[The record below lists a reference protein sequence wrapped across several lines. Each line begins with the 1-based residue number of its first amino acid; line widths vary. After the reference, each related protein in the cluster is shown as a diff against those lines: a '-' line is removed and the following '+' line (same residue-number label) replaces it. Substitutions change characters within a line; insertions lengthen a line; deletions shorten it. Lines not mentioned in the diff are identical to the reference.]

1 MEGLSEFARQRLEK
15 DLKELERMIK
25 DHFETRKKDEA
36 DLASLQDR
44 IEKRQVYREEQN
56 KIRSEREKARQ
67 EAAIVSNACST
78 PFMSCKKNLSRFF
91 WVKIFSRCDAVLIL
105 ASVINSHH
113 VNISRKLKRSR
124 KNSRNGDE
132 RRKKKRRRTPSRPCR

>member
-67 EAAIVSNACST
+67 EAAIVSSVLNTFYELQELSE
-78 PFMSCKKNLSRFF
+78 PFLLGQVFF
-91 WVKIFSRCDAVLIL
+91 EL
-105 ASVINSHH
+105 
-113 VNISRKLKRSR
+113 
-124 KNSRNGDE
+124 
-132 RRKKKRRRTPSRPCR
+132 